1 MRFTICDSRFTII
14 NMSEALDRVRGINN
28 LPLFPLPVVL
38 LPSEL
43 LPLHIFETRYRQMLK
58 DVQVTNQLFG
68 VSYFSAEES
77 AIEKPE
83 IGSLG
88 CAAEVRDVKMMEDG
102 RANIVTVG
110 LIRYR
115 VESYVETSEPYLI
128 GEVSFFE
135 DDEEEP
141 TVLQTLADEVFALFM
156 RVAKAAHDLSGE
168 RGQMPEI
175 PQVEPQHLS
184 FLIAAAFNMQPEV
197 KYEFLALRSTAERL
211 ERLREMLLQTVGKVE
226 DSAQMSKI
234 AKTNGHSN
242 KPIKLD

>member
-1 MRFTICDSRFTII
+1 
-14 NMSEALDRVRGINN
+14 MSEAIDRMRGITK

-38 LPSEL
+38 LPNEL
-43 LPLHIFETRYRQMLK
+43 LPLHIFEPRYRQMLT
-58 DVQVTNQLFG
+58 DVQLTNQTFG

-77 AIEKPE
+77 TIEKPE
-83 IGSLG
+83 IGSFG
-88 CAAEVRDVKMMEDG
+88 CAAEVRNVQMLEDG

-115 VESYVETSEPYLI
+115 VESYVEAGEPYLI

-135 DDEEEP
+135 DDAEDES
-141 TVLQTLADEVFALFM
+141 VLQSLADEVFALFM

-168 RGQMPEI
+168 RGRMPEI

-184 FLIAAAFNMQPEV
+184 FLIAAAFNLQPDV
-197 KYEFLALRSTAERL
+197 KYEFLEIRSTAERL
-211 ERLREMLLQTVGKVE
+211 DRLREMLRQTVGKVE
-226 DSAQMSKI
+226 ESAYMTKI

-242 KPIKLD
+242 KPIRLD

>member
-1 MRFTICDSRFTII
+1 
-14 NMSEALDRVRGINN
+14 MSEALDRVRGVRR

-38 LPSEL
+38 LPNEL
-43 LPLHIFETRYRQMLK
+43 LPLHIFEPRYRQMLK
-58 DVQVTNQLFG
+58 DVQLTNQLFG

-77 AIEKPE
+77 GIEKPG

-88 CAAEVRDVKMMEDG
+88 CAAEVRNVQMLEDG
-102 RANIVTVG
+102 RANIATVG

-115 VESYVETSEPYLI
+115 LEAYVETGEPYSV
-128 GEVSFFE
+128 GEISFFE
-135 DDEEEP
+135 DDAEDAE
-141 TVLQTLADEVFALFM
+141 VLQSLADEVFALFM

-184 FLIAAAFNMQPEV
+184 FLIAAAFNLQPEM
-197 KYEFLALRSTAERL
+197 KYEFLEMRSTAGRL
-211 ERLREMLLQTVGKVE
+211 ERLREMLRQTVGKVE
-226 DSAQMSKI
+226 ESAQMTKI

>member
-1 MRFTICDSRFTII
+1 
-14 NMSEALDRVRGINN
+14 MSEALDRMRGITN

-38 LPSEL
+38 LPNEL
-43 LPLHIFETRYRQMLK
+43 LPLHIFEPRYRQMLK
-58 DVQVTNQLFG
+58 DVQLTNQIFG
-68 VSYFSAEES
+68 VSFFSAEE
-77 AIEKPE
+77 AVIEKPE

-88 CAAEVRDVKMMEDG
+88 CAAEVRDVRMLEDG

-115 VESYVETSEPYLI
+115 LDAYVETGEPYLT

-135 DDEEEP
+135 DDAEEAA
-141 TVLQTLADEVFALFM
+141 VLRVLADEVFALFM

-168 RGQMPEI
+168 RGRMPEI

-184 FLIAAAFNMQPEV
+184 FLIAAAFNLQPEV
-197 KYEFLALRSTAERL
+197 KYEFLEMRSTAERL
-211 ERLREMLLQTVGKVE
+211 ERLRDMLRQTVGKVE
-226 DSAQMSKI
+226 ESAYMSKI

-242 KPIKLD
+242 KPIRLD